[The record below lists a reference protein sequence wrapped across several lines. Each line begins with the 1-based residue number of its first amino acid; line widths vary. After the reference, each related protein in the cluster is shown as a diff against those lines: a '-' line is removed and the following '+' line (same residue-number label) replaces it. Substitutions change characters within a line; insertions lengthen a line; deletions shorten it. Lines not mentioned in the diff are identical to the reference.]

1 MGAQVVEDDDLPWA
15 QCRHEEVFDIG
26 FKCQAVGRTW
36 EDHGWAQTIER
47 ERSDQGGI
55 GWRITW
61 NVADCP
67 LSTRCASIARRKVE
81 VAATLINDDDVV
93 RSDGR

>member
-26 FKCQAVGRTW
+26 FKCQAVGGTW

-47 ERSDQGGI
+47 ERSD
-55 GWRITW
+55 
-61 NVADCP
+61 
-67 LSTRCASIARRKVE
+67 
-81 VAATLINDDDVV
+81 
-93 RSDGR
+93 